1 MRSAKIAITLDPLL
15 LARLDKLVEESRYP
29 NRSQAIQEAIRDKLD
44 RLKRG
49 RLARACALVN
59 REEEQKMA
67 DEGLAEDMKEWP
79 EY

>member
-1 MRSAKIAITLDPLL
+1 MRSAKIAITLDPAL
-15 LARLDKLVEESRYP
+15 LARLDRLVRESRFP

-49 RLARACALVN
+49 RLARACAMVN
-59 REEEQKMA
+59 TAEEQKLA
-67 DEGLAEDMKEWP
+67 DEGLVEDMKEWP